1 MTIKLPNIISIL
13 RLVISPVCFLLIT
26 SSSRVLVIVGF
37 WIFLISAISDF
48 LDGWFARRYH
58 ETTQLGKFLDPLAD
72 KFLTTAA
79 FLAFVQLNII
89 PLWMVLIIII
99 RDIGTTL
106 IRVLSGINENKF
118 KTSFSAKIK
127 TALQMVFIGWNLLLI
142 FLKSIRTDAQFVSAV
157 NSIIYS
163 KWTLIAIYIITLIT
177 IWTAVEYLISF
188 FFIRFQSKNNGIKN
202 K

>member
-1 MTIKLPNIISIL
+1 
-13 RLVISPVCFLLIT
+13 
-26 SSSRVLVIVGF
+26 VIVGF
-37 WIFLISAISDF
+37 WIFLISAIRDF